1 MLQKITSNIENI
13 RHSQRTMPR
22 ELLPLLTAL
31 LLTLCYN
38 QPLLSSL
45 NQLQRPALFFAVLAL
60 LFCLNWLITQLF
72 GTGRLLKTWLIVLIS
87 ISAVGQYFM
96 LQYGILLDKG
106 MLLNALETDPAEVGG
121 LISWKMLPYL
131 LGYAVL
137 PALLIA
143 YLPLKSSKHFKGWRS
158 LLPVFSALL
167 FLTLLLSSQFQTYA
181 GVFRE
186 HRYLKHQA
194 LPLSALTASAGLIK
208 LNTAQA
214 SNFIPFAADAKQHLA
229 SGAKPRL
236 IIMVLGETVR
246 ADHLGING
254 YSRNTTP
261 KLAKRELLNLGA
273 IKACGT
279 ATAKSVPCLF
289 SYLLQENYDETLA
302 KNSDNLLDVLQRA
315 GVKVIWRNNNSGC
328 KSMCDRVIQDRDY
341 ALSSQYQC
349 GDGACPDLAL
359 LHQLPERIR
368 ALSQPDESILVVL
381 HQQGNHGPE
390 YYKRSLP
397 QYKAFLPE
405 CETNLLS
412 DCSSEQITN
421 AYDNAILQT
430 DTLLDDVISITEQF
444 SDNYDTAMV
453 YLSDHGESLGENGV
467 YLHGLPY
474 WMAPAAQTEVPLFFW
489 LSDGFKQNSGITN
502 DCLNTNQQ
510 ASHDNI
516 FDSLLSLFN
525 VNSKQKRNDLDL
537 FHNCQLTKA

>member
-1 MLQKITSNIENI
+1 MLQAILSKVENI
-13 RHSQRTMPR
+13 RHSQSAIPR
-22 ELLPLLTAL
+22 QLLPLLTAL

-38 QPLLSSL
+38 QPLLNSL
-45 NQLQRPALFFAVLAL
+45 NQLQRPALLLAVLAL
-60 LFCLNWLITQLF
+60 LFCLNWLLAQLL
-72 GTGRLLKTWLIVLIS
+72 GTGRLLKPWLIVLIS
-87 ISAVGQYFM
+87 ISALGQYFM
-96 LQYGILLDKG
+96 LQYGIVLDKG
-106 MLLNALETDPAEVGG
+106 MLLNALETDPAEISG
-121 LISWKMLPYL
+121 LLSWQMLPYL
-131 LGYAVL
+131 FGYAVL
-137 PALLIA
+137 PAFLVT
-143 YLPLKSSKHFKGWRS
+143 YLPFKSSKGFKGWRS
-158 LLPVFSALL
+158 LLPVLTALL
-167 FLTLLLSSQFQTYA
+167 LLTVLVSSQFQTYA

-194 LPLSALTASAGLIK
+194 LPLSALTASAGLLK

-214 SNFIPFAADAKQHLA
+214 ITFTPFAADARQQLTR
-229 SGAKPRL
+229 GAKPRL

-261 KLAKRELLNLGA
+261 KLAQRELLNLGA

-315 GVKVIWRNNNSGC
+315 GVKVMWRNNNSGC
-328 KSMCDRVIQDRDY
+328 KSMCDRVIQDKEY

-359 LHQLPERIR
+359 LHKLPERIR
-368 ALSQPDESILVVL
+368 ALSQPDESLLVVL

-412 DCSSEQITN
+412 DCSSEQIIN

-430 DTLLDDVISITEQF
+430 DTLLDEVISIAEQF
-444 SDNYDTAMV
+444 SNDYDTAMV

-474 WMAPAAQTEVPLFFW
+474 WMAPTSQTEVPLFFW

>member
-1 MLQKITSNIENI
+1 MLQMILGKVENI
-13 RHSQRTMPR
+13 RHSQNAISR

-45 NQLQRPALFFAVLAL
+45 NQLHRPALLFAVLAL

-72 GTGRLLKTWLIVLIS
+72 GTGRLLKPWLILLLC

-106 MLLNALETDPAEVGG
+106 MLLNALETDPAEIGG

-131 LGYAVL
+131 FGYGVL

-167 FLTLLLSSQFQTYA
+167 LLTVLVSGQFQSYA
-181 GVFRE
+181 SVFRE

-208 LNTAQA
+208 LRHAQA
-214 SNFIPFAADAKQHLA
+214 STFISFAADAKQELA
-229 SGAKPRL
+229 SGTKPRL

-261 KLAKRELLNLGA
+261 KLSKRELLNLGA
-273 IKACGT
+273 INACGT

-328 KSMCDRVIQDRDY
+328 KSMCDRVTQDRDY

-397 QYKAFLPE
+397 QYKIFLPE

-412 DCSSEQITN
+412 DCSREHIVN

-430 DTLLDDVISITEQF
+430 DTLLDEVISIADRF
-444 SDNYDTAMV
+444 SDDYDTAMV

>member
-1 MLQKITSNIENI
+1 MLQMILSKVENT
-13 RHSQRTMPR
+13 RHSQRAIPR

-31 LLTLCYN
+31 LLTLFYN
-38 QPLLSSL
+38 QPLLKSL
-45 NQLQRPALFFAVLAL
+45 NQLHRPALLFAVLAL

-72 GTGRLLKTWLIVLIS
+72 GTGRLLKPWLILLIC

-106 MLLNALETDPAEVGG
+106 MLLNALETDPAEIGG
-121 LISWKMLPYL
+121 LLSWKMLPYL

-137 PALLIA
+137 PSLLIA
-143 YLPLKSSKHFKGWRS
+143 YLPLKSSKHFKSWQS

-167 FLTLLLSSQFQTYA
+167 FLTVLVSSQFQTYA

-194 LPLSALTASAGLIK
+194 LPLSALTASAGLVK
-208 LNTAQA
+208 LNNAQA
-214 SNFIPFAADAKQHLA
+214 ITFTPFAADAKQQLTR
-229 SGAKPRL
+229 GAKPRL

-261 KLAKRELLNLGA
+261 KLAQRELLNLGA

-289 SYLLQENYDETLA
+289 SYLLQENYDESLA

-328 KSMCDRVIQDRDY
+328 KSMCDRVTQDKDY

-397 QYKAFLPE
+397 QYKTFLPE

-430 DTLLDDVISITEQF
+430 DTLLDEVISITEQF

-502 DCLNTNQQ
+502 DCINTNQQ

-516 FDSLLSLFN
+516 FDSLLSLFA
-525 VNSKQKRNDLDL
+525 VSSDAKRQQLDL
-537 FHNCQLTKA
+537 FDHCRPV

>member
-1 MLQKITSNIENI
+1 MLQMILSKVESI
-13 RHSQRTMPR
+13 RHSQNAISR
-22 ELLPLLTAL
+22 ELLSLLTAL

-38 QPLLSSL
+38 QPLLNNL
-45 NQLQRPALFFAVLAL
+45 NQLHRPALLFAVLAL

-87 ISAVGQYFM
+87 ISALGQYFM

-106 MLLNALETDPAEVGG
+106 MLLNALETGPAEVGG

-158 LLPVFSALL
+158 LLPVFTTLL
-167 FLTLLLSSQFQTYA
+167 LLIVLLSSQFQTYA

-208 LNTAQA
+208 LNNAQA
-214 SNFIPFAADAKQHLA
+214 SSFTPFAVDAKQHLA

-254 YSRNTTP
+254 YSRDTTP
-261 KLAKRELLNLGA
+261 KLAQRELLNLGA

-474 WMAPAAQTEVPLFFW
+474 WMAPAAQTEVPLFLW

>member
-1 MLQKITSNIENI
+1 MLTMLLSKLKTI
-13 RHSQRTMPR
+13 RHANSALPR
-22 ELLPLLTAL
+22 ELLPVLTAL
-31 LLTLCYN
+31 LLTVFYN
-38 QPLLSSL
+38 QPLLGSL
-45 NQLQRPALFFAVLAL
+45 EQLHRPGLVFAVIAL
-60 LFCLNWLITQLF
+60 LFCLNWLLAQLL
-72 GTGRLLKTWLIVLIS
+72 GSGRLLKPWLIVLLS
-87 ISAVGQYFM
+87 LSAIGQYFM

-106 MLLNALETDPAEVGG
+106 MLLNALETDPAEISG
-121 LISWKMLPYL
+121 LLSWKMLPYL
-131 LGYAVL
+131 LGYGVL
-137 PALLIA
+137 PALLIT
-143 YLPLKSSKHFKGWRS
+143 YLPLKSSKHFNSWRS
-158 LLPVFSALL
+158 FLPLFSALL
-167 FLTLLLSSQFQTYA
+167 LLMVLVSSQFQSYA

-208 LNTAQA
+208 LSHAQA
-214 SNFIPFAADAKQHLA
+214 SSFTSYAADARQQLA

-254 YSRNTTP
+254 YNRNTTP
-261 KLAKRELLNLGA
+261 KLSKRELLNLGA
-273 IKACGT
+273 INACGT

-328 KSMCDRVIQDRDY
+328 KSMCDRVTQDKDY

-349 GDGACPDLAL
+349 PDGACPDLAL

-368 ALSQPDESILVVL
+368 ALSQPDESVLVVL

-430 DTLLDDVISITEQF
+430 DILLDEVINIAEQF
-444 SDNYDTAMV
+444 SDGYDTAMI

-474 WMAPAAQTEVPLFFW
+474 WMAPAAQTEVPLLFW
-489 LSDGFKQNSGITN
+489 LSEGLKRQAGISP
-502 DCLNTNQQ
+502 DCLNRTEEL
-510 ASHDNI
+510 SHDHI
-516 FDSLLSLFN
+516 FDSLLSLFA
-525 VNSKQKRNDLDL
+525 VDSKAKRQQLDL
-537 FHNCQLTKA
+537 FANCYPNS

>member
-1 MLQKITSNIENI
+1 MLQMILGKVENI
-13 RHSQRTMPR
+13 RHSQNAISR

-45 NQLQRPALFFAVLAL
+45 NQLHRPALLFAVLAL

-72 GTGRLLKTWLIVLIS
+72 GTGRLLKPWLILLLC

-106 MLLNALETDPAEVGG
+106 MLLNALETDPAEIGG

-131 LGYAVL
+131 FGYGVL
-137 PALLIA
+137 PALLIT
-143 YLPLKSSKHFKGWRS
+143 YLPLKTSKHFKGWRS
-158 LLPVFSALL
+158 LLPLFSS
-167 FLTLLLSSQFQTYA
+167 LLLLILLVCSQFQSYA

-208 LNTAQA
+208 LRHAQA
-214 SNFIPFAADAKQHLA
+214 STFISFAADAKQELA
-229 SGAKPRL
+229 SGTKPRL

-261 KLAKRELLNLGA
+261 KLSKRELLNLGA
-273 IKACGT
+273 INACGT

-328 KSMCDRVIQDRDY
+328 KSMCDRVTQDKDY

-349 GDGACPDLAL
+349 ADGACPDLAL

-368 ALSQPDESILVVL
+368 ALSQPDESVLVIL

-412 DCSSEQITN
+412 DCSSEQIIN
-421 AYDNAILQT
+421 AYDNAVLQT
-430 DTLLDDVISITEQF
+430 DTLLDEVISIAEQF

-474 WMAPAAQTEVPLFFW
+474 WMAPAAQTEVPLLFW

-516 FDSLLSLFN
+516 FDSLLSLFS
-525 VNSKQKRNDLDL
+525 VNSKAKRQQLNL
-537 FHNCQLTKA
+537 FQNCQPV

>member
-1 MLQKITSNIENI
+1 MLQMILSKVENT
-13 RHSQRTMPR
+13 RHSQRAIPR

-31 LLTLCYN
+31 LLTLFYN
-38 QPLLSSL
+38 QPLLKSL
-45 NQLQRPALFFAVLAL
+45 NQLHRPALLFAVLAL
-60 LFCLNWLITQLF
+60 LFCLNWLITQLL
-72 GTGRLLKTWLIVLIS
+72 GTGRLLKPWLILLLC

-106 MLLNALETDPAEVGG
+106 MLLNALETDPAEIGG
-121 LISWKMLPYL
+121 LLSWQMLPYL

-137 PALLIA
+137 PALLIT
-143 YLPLKSSKHFKGWRS
+143 YLPLKGSKYFKGWRS
-158 LLPVFSALL
+158 LLPVFSILMLL
-167 FLTLLLSSQFQTYA
+167 MVLVSSQFQTYA

-194 LPLSALTASAGLIK
+194 LPLSALTASAGLVK
-208 LNTAQA
+208 LNNAQA
-214 SNFIPFAADAKQHLA
+214 TTFTPFAEDAKQTLA

-261 KLAKRELLNLGA
+261 KLAQRELLNLGA

-302 KNSDNLLDVLQRA
+302 KNSDNLLDVLQRT

-328 KSMCDRVIQDRDY
+328 KSMCDRVTQDKDY

-368 ALSQPDESILVVL
+368 ALNAANESVFVVL

-430 DTLLDDVISITEQF
+430 DTLLDEVITIAEQF
-444 SDNYDTAMV
+444 SADYDTAMV

-474 WMAPAAQTEVPLFFW
+474 WMAPAAQTDVPLLFW
-489 LSDGFKQNSGITN
+489 LSPGLKAHSGIN
-502 DCLNTNQQ
+502 QDCTKKHDL
-510 ASHDNI
+510 SHDYL
-516 FDSLLSLFN
+516 FDSVLSLFS
-525 VNSKQKRNDLDL
+525 VKSADTRSLLDL
-537 FHNCQLTKA
+537 FAPCQNTGTN

>member
-1 MLQKITSNIENI
+1 MLQMILSKIENI
-13 RHSQRTMPR
+13 RHSQSAIPR
-22 ELLPLLTAL
+22 ELLPLLTAF

-38 QPLLSSL
+38 QPLLNSL
-45 NQLQRPALFFAVLAL
+45 NQLHRPAMLFAVLAL
-60 LFCLNWLITQLF
+60 LFSLNWLITQLL
-72 GTGRLLKTWLIVLIS
+72 GTGRLLKPWLLILLS
-87 ISAVGQYFM
+87 LSAVSQYFM
-96 LQYGILLDKG
+96 LQYGILLDKD
-106 MLLNALETDPAEVGG
+106 MLLNALETDPAEIAG
-121 LISWKMLPYL
+121 LLNWQMLPYL
-131 LGYAVL
+131 LGYGIL
-137 PALLIA
+137 PALFIT
-143 YLPLKSSKHFKGWRS
+143 YLPLKSSKSFKGWRS
-158 LLPVFSALL
+158 LLPVLSS
-167 FLTLLLSSQFQTYA
+167 LLLLTVLVSSQFQTYA

-194 LPLSALTASAGLIK
+194 LPLSALNASAGLVK
-208 LNTAQA
+208 FNKAQA
-214 SNFIPFAADAKQHLA
+214 ITFTPFAVDAKQQLA
-229 SGAKPRL
+229 SSAKPRL

-261 KLAKRELLNLGA
+261 KLAKRELLNFGA

-315 GVKVIWRNNNSGC
+315 GVNVIWRNNNSGC
-328 KSMCDRVIQDRDY
+328 KSMCDRVIQDKDY
-341 ALSSQYQC
+341 ALDSQYQC
-349 GDGACPDLAL
+349 SDGACPDLAL
-359 LHQLPERIR
+359 LHRLPERIR
-368 ALSQPDESILVVL
+368 ALSKPDESILVVL

-412 DCSSEQITN
+412 DCSNEQIIN

-430 DTLLDDVISITEQF
+430 DTLLDEVINIAEQF
-444 SDNYDTAMV
+444 SADYDTAMV

-474 WMAPAAQTEVPLFFW
+474 WMAPEAQIDVPLLFW
-489 LSDGFKQNSGITN
+489 LSPGLKTQSRITDACTKKQA
-502 DCLNTNQQ
+502 L
-510 ASHDNI
+510 SHDNL
-516 FDSLLSLFN
+516 FDSVLTLFSVASSDKRLS
-525 VNSKQKRNDLDL
+525 LDL
-537 FHNCQLTKA
+537 FASCNSSH